1 MIIKIK
7 IYDYKEHNVLR
18 NLVDDLKNKN
28 SIIDE
33 QNDWYIDFSL
43 SVNSFNEIIPV
54 LQKYT
59 YEIETKLSCYK
70 KDNIVRLYISKDYDE
85 GFGSQVE

>member
-1 MIIKIK
+1 MIIKIT
-7 IYDYKEHNVLR
+7 IFDYKYHTVLK

-28 SIIDE
+28 STIDE
-33 QNDWYIDFSL
+33 QNHWHIDFSL
-43 SVNSFNEIIPV
+43 RVNSFDEIIPV

-70 KDNIVRLYISKDYDE
+70 KDKVRLYISKDYDE
-85 GFGSQVE
+85 GLGNQVE